1 MCGCKLNGDGKI
13 QSLLDQQYVS
23 CYIASLQ
30 VTFDYCIISK
40 FMIESNIIYVS
51 TSNLVQP
58 SFEICCSI
66 QFTCGPGAVAG
77 AGAGAD

>member
-1 MCGCKLNGDGKI
+1 MCGCKFKGDGKI

-40 FMIESNIIYVS
+40 FMIESNKIYVS
-51 TSNLVQP
+51 TSNLMHL
-58 SFEICCSI
+58 SLEICCSI

-77 AGAGAD
+77 AGAD

>member
-1 MCGCKLNGDGKI
+1 MCGCKLKVDGKI
-13 QSLLDQQYVS
+13 KSSLDQQYVS

-58 SFEICCSI
+58 SLEICCSI
-66 QFTCGPGAVAG
+66 QLTCGPGAVAG
-77 AGAGAD
+77 ADAGAD